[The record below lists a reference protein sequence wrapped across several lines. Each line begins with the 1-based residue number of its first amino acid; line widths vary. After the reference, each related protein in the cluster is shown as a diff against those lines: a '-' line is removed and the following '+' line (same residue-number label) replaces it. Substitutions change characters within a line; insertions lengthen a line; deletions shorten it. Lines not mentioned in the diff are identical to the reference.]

1 MKLKTILILLI
12 LLIFI
17 IILFQNLEV
26 VPIQLLFWKF
36 EAVPLIVLF
45 SLTIILGFLI
55 GYLSSTRKKSKQ
67 LKQEESE

>member
-1 MKLKTILILLI
+1 MKLKTILILFI
-12 LLIFI
+12 LLNFI